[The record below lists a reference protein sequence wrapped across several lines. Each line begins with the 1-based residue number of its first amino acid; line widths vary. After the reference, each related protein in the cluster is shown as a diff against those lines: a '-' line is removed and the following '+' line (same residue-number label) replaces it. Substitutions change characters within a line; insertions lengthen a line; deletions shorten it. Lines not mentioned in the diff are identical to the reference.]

1 MICFRCVF
9 SLHPPAGTVPC
20 RKSPRA
26 SSKEA
31 VRGAGS
37 PPLAQGVNPVSCVY
51 LAEARLGYRLVF
63 CSSSPCTSPLE
74 VYVHFPSYNPNLLLW
89 APRLLGLAVEVIRTL
104 FFCRASRCLAQHPA
118 AAGCGTELTS
128 PACSHRVP
136 VPNAYPG
143 LEI

>member
-26 SSKEA
+26 SS
-31 VRGAGS
+31 GS
-37 PPLAQGVNPVSCVY
+37 PPSAQGVNPVSCAY

-63 CSSSPCTSPLE
+63 CSTSPCTSPRE
-74 VYVHFPSYNPNLLLW
+74 VDVLFPPYNPNLLLW
-89 APRLLGLAVEVIRTL
+89 APRLLGLEVIRTL
-104 FFCRASRCLAQHPA
+104 FSCRASQCLAQHPT

-128 PACSHRVP
+128 PACSHSVP
-136 VPNAYPG
+136 VPNAYPE